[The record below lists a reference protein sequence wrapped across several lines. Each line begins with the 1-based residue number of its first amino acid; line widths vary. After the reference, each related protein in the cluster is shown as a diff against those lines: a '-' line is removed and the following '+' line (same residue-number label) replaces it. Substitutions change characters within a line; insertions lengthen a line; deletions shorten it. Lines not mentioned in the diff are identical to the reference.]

1 MSESKAFQEGYDAYE
16 TCASWTDNPYPVN
29 SEENEWLEWDAGW
42 SQAAH
47 EAGGLRRGMKMT
59 EEHTQEWHDGY
70 AAYCIGKGW
79 ADNPHAGYRE
89 KLVEWDNGWTAA
101 RQAEREMLDGE

>member
-47 EAGGLRRGMKMT
+47 EAGGLRQGRQSAH
-59 EEHTQEWHDGY
+59 EEEAIADLEGY
-70 AAYCIGKGW
+70 AA
-79 ADNPHAGYRE
+79 GYE
-89 KLVEWDNGWTAA
+89 D
-101 RQAEREMLDGE
+101 D